1 MVKFSSP
8 KGNYY
13 RPMQE
18 HVINERI
25 KALNLRVIDGEENL
39 GVITRDEALNRA
51 RTKELDLVLIAAEAN
66 PPVAK
71 ILDYQKFLYEEKKK
85 KSAAKVKSKKSEVKE
100 LRLSA
105 TIGEGDLVKRAD
117 RAKQFIKDGNRV
129 KISII
134 LKGREVAYPNI
145 ALEKIRRFETEV
157 EDAAKLE
164 DQPKVMGKLIIAVFI
179 AK

>member
-1 MVKFSSP
+1 MVNYTSP

-13 RPMQE
+13 RHMPE
-18 HVINERI
+18 HIINERI
-25 KALNLRVIDGEENL
+25 KATTLRVIDGEENL
-39 GVITRDEALNRA
+39 GVITKEEALSRA
-51 RTKELDLVLIAAEAN
+51 RSKEKDLVLIAAEAN

-71 ILDYQKFLYEEKKK
+71 ILDYQKFLYEEKKR
-85 KSAAKVKSKKSEVKE
+85 KSAAKAKSKKSELKE

-105 TIGEGDLVKRAD
+105 TIGEGDIIKRAD
-117 RAKQFIKDGNRV
+117 RAKEFIKDGNRV

-134 LKGREVAYPNI
+134 LKGREVAYPDI
-145 ALEKIRRFETEV
+145 ALEKIKRFETEV

-164 DQPKVMGKLIIAVFI
+164 EAPKVMGKLITAVFI